1 MPPENAPLLNEPV
14 YAPPKPIHVLRN
26 GVNVVARQTLAVT
39 GLGMIALA
47 IPVGIATPFIPVG
60 LPLAIVGVVLLG
72 RNAVWGRRWM
82 ESVLARHPRVERM
95 APNWLM
101 RSVFGRDKRVVPE

>member
-47 IPVGIATPFIPVG
+47 VPVGIATPFIPIG
-60 LPLAIVGVVLLG
+60 LPMAILGSSCSGVTPSG
-72 RNAVWGRRWM
+72 AAAGWRASWRAIPASSAWRQTG
-82 ESVLARHPRVERM
+82 
-95 APNWLM
+95 
-101 RSVFGRDKRVVPE
+101 